1 MGCSCK
7 NGNTMDEM
15 LSTDK
20 KKITSTQKVSKYT
33 LKVIAFLLM
42 LLALPL
48 INLYLI
54 WLMFKMLVMNE
65 DIDIKPLLMA
75 IGNKFKNNQE
85 DYDDD
90 DFEEDFNE
98 EDLITVNVED
108 ISNKTK

>member
-1 MGCSCK
+1 
-7 NGNTMDEM
+7 
-15 LSTDK
+15 
-20 KKITSTQKVSKYT
+20 
-33 LKVIAFLLM
+33 
-42 LLALPL
+42 
-48 INLYLI
+48 
-54 WLMFKMLVMNE
+54 MLVMNE